1 MPIVHGGILGDVGEV
16 EVDGR
21 HASSATGVVWA
32 GAAAFAV
39 LSADPTPAESAAA
52 DPSTSGI
59 AITNDM

>member
-1 MPIVHGGILGDVGEV
+1 M
-16 EVDGR
+16 
-21 HASSATGVVWA
+21 VWA

-59 AITNDM
+59 AITNDMCRLPIGYTHPTRCAITRPPGRD